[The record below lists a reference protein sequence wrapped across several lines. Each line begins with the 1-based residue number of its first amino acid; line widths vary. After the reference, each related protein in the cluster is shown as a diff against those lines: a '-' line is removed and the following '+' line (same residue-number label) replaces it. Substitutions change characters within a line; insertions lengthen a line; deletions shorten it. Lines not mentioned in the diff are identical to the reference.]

1 MLSDTEAPLIPPSG
15 ATDGQI
21 ARARLPVVSQVA
33 EHRAKL
39 AQLDREQQQH
49 DANRAAVAAWTSLWP
64 FCRSCASALRWKSR
78 SMIENTAQSS
88 TISANSNRWRARAC
102 RPKGPF
108 DRGRGSALE
117 IAEERRQTEAEY
129 HRTLLSELTQAEA
142 KADGLA
148 QELVKMDQ
156 RIQPKP

>member
-49 DANRAAVAAWTSLWP
+49 DAKRAAVAATVDKLV
-64 FCRSCASALRWKSR
+64 ALLPIMRQRLEMEKLY
-78 SMIENTAQSS
+78 
-88 TISANSNRWRARAC
+88 
-102 RPKGPF
+102 
-108 DRGRGSALE
+108 DREYGSKLN
-117 IAEERRQTEAEY
+117 Y
-129 HRTLLSELTQAEA
+129 LSEQQQMASESLSSKRT
-142 KADGLA
+142 
-148 QELVKMDQ
+148 V
-156 RIQPKP
+156 